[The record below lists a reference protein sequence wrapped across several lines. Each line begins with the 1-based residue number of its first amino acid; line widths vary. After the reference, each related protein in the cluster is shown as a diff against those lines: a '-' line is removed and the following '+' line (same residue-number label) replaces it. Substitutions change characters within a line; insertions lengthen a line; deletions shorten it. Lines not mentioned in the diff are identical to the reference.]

1 MRHCPERG
9 RSRPRKTGRE
19 KRGRSVRDPAKVM
32 KKVEL
37 AEILN
42 IAEYEKARQEFR
54 KRIIELKKRRRI
66 SVGPSVTFVFENH
79 DTVLSQI
86 QEMMR
91 AERLV
96 HDDAIQH
103 EIDTYNQLLPEQNE
117 LAATMF
123 IELPDQSRIREEI
136 TKFHGVNTGEAIFLQ
151 IGDEKLPGD
160 FAAGQSDDHRISA
173 VQYVRFRFSAQQ
185 REAFVSGAQEA
196 KLVIHHPNYQHRTM
210 IEKEI
215 REELSRDF
223 A

>member
-1 MRHCPERG
+1 
-9 RSRPRKTGRE
+9 
-19 KRGRSVRDPAKVM
+19 M

-42 IAEYEKARQEFR
+42 IAEYERARQDFR
-54 KRIIELKKRRRI
+54 RRIIELKKKRRI

-79 DTVLSQI
+79 DTVLSQV

-103 EIDTYNQLLPEQNE
+103 EIDTYNALLPEQNE

-123 IELPDQSRIREEI
+123 IELPDQSSIREEI
-136 TKFHGVNTGEAIFLQ
+136 AKFHGVNTGEAIYLQ
-151 IGDEKLPGD
+151 IGEGKVPGD

-173 VQYVRFRFSAQQ
+173 VQYVRFRFNDQQ
-185 REAFVSGAQEA
+185 REDFVGGTQEV
-196 KLVIHHPNYQHRTM
+196 KLVINHPNYQHSAV
-210 IEKEI
+210 IEAEI
-215 REELSRDF
+215 REELSRDL
-223 A
+223 AGE